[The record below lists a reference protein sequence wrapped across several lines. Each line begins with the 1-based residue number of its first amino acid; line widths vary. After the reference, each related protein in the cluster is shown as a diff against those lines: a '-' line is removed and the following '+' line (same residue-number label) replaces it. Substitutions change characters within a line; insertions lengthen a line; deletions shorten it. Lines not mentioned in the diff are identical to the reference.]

1 MTEDS
6 AIRID
11 LTLQSLYTLP
21 THGASP
27 MPKTPGTRP
36 TGTLEL
42 APARSEL
49 DISNETDIPCAPL
62 PSHRHTCTSHA
73 LGSPVS
79 SRHDHRMAPTIA
91 WPKTCPKRGRV
102 PKTKLAIRTTAVFP
116 AKATAARS
124 PPTLVTTRKG
134 SPSVYR
140 IKACPYRQ
148 LWLYGKSSVRW
159 HLVNV

>member
-27 MPKTPGTRP
+27 TLKNPRNTSHRILGTS
-36 TGTLEL
+36 TVS
-42 APARSEL
+42 SEL

-62 PSHRHTCTSHA
+62 PSHRHTYTSHA

-79 SRHDHRMAPTIA
+79 SRHNHRMAPTIA
-91 WPKTCPKRGRV
+91 WPKLVPNGDGYPKHNWLSG
-102 PKTKLAIRTTAVFP
+102 L
-116 AKATAARS
+116 
-124 PPTLVTTRKG
+124 PPF
-134 SPSVYR
+134 
-140 IKACPYRQ
+140 A
-148 LWLYGKSSVRW
+148 
-159 HLVNV
+159 